1 MSIYIALPFLVPIVS
16 SEGGV
21 TEKIDLLPL
30 FFLSF
35 AITCEQR
42 NSLGL
47 SIHVKGKQER
57 ANSL

>member
-30 FFLSF
+30 SNCLVPIVSSEGGVTEKIDLLPLFF
-35 AITCEQR
+35 
-42 NSLGL
+42 
-47 SIHVKGKQER
+47 
-57 ANSL
+57 